1 MKKLISMLL
10 AVVMICSVMTVPAF
24 ATSDFVYGSSSE
36 YGMEYGESGGMVGV
50 IRKTDEFGK
59 TIYVH
64 GSPLNNKVFAL
75 VNAPAMDYTKT
86 IGSVTF
92 SNYIKHNEKT
102 LRDAN
107 RNSINVTQVYVGIG
121 ASMRSEV
128 DRVEFL
134 LGDSFNRMPGPLD
147 GQGYGATS
155 DLVWVK
161 TNTPCYS
168 TAANNTAGGAGGSGL
183 VPVYKFIDYYS
194 IRPYTNLGRN
204 YDGTWQKGLTWVFE
218 EDTEGKE
225 TQCGKGWGYA
235 NDPNQYRKIYNI
247 RVESGNGTEYYQV
260 IVTAEKNFAGE
271 KQEAPVEPPKVETPT
286 VSYPA
291 VADANPTT
299 SPIYVNGVLTKFDA
313 YNINGNN
320 YFKLRDVAL
329 SVRGSQKQFEV
340 IWNPSYTETV
350 NGQSVRG
357 CIEMISNKAYTTVGG
372 EMALGD
378 GIKKTAN
385 ITTSPIL
392 KDGNKVTNLTGY
404 NIKGNNYFKL
414 RDLGILFDFDVTW
427 DGARKAVVID
437 TTKSYTED

>member
-24 ATSDFVYGSSSE
+24 AIEGEEGNYCE
-36 YGMEYGESGGMVGV
+36 YGLEYGESGGMVGV

-75 VNAPAMDYTKT
+75 VNAPAMDHTKT

-107 RNSINVTQVYVGIG
+107 RNSIKVTQVYVGIG

-128 DRVEFL
+128 DRVEFMCSV
-134 LGDSFNRMPGPLD
+134 GNTFNFMSGPIKAE
-147 GQGYGATS
+147 GGYDLTS
-155 DLVWVK
+155 DLVQIK
-161 TNTPCYS
+161 TNTPAYQNIITS
-168 TAANNTAGGAGGSGL
+168 TAGGEL
-183 VPVYKFIDYYS
+183 PTYRYLDYFS

-218 EDTEGKE
+218 EHTKSIGTEG
-225 TQCGKGWGYA
+225 GAGWGYTG
-235 NDPNQYRKIYNI
+235 DPNKYMKIYSI
-247 RVESGNGTEYYQV
+247 RVESSNGTEYYQV
-260 IVTAEKNFAGE
+260 IVTNDTNYAGA

-286 VSYPA
+286 VTYPA

-329 SVRGSQKQFEV
+329 SVRGTQKQFEV
-340 IWNPSYTETV
+340 IWNPSYTETI

-357 CIEMISNKAYTTVGG
+357 CIEMISNKSYTTVGG

>member
-24 ATSDFVYGSSSE
+24 ATSDFVYGSSSS

-64 GSPLNNKVFAL
+64 GSPVNNKVFAL

-102 LRDAN
+102 LNGRDENGN
-107 RNSINVTQVYVGIG
+107 RVKLNVTQVYVGLN

-128 DRVEFL
+128 DRVEFML
-134 LGDSFNRMPGPLD
+134 APNGVYNQMHGPLE
-147 GQGYGATS
+147 GQGYGLTS
-155 DLVWVK
+155 DFVYVK
-161 TNTPCYS
+161 TNTPAYTS
-168 TAANNTAGGAGGSGL
+168 DIGT
-183 VPVYKFIDYYS
+183 PVYKFIDYFS
-194 IRPYTNLGRN
+194 VRPYTNLGRN

-218 EDTEGKE
+218 EHTKE
-225 TQCGKGWGYA
+225 TDGGSGWGYA
-235 NDPNQYRKIYNI
+235 SDPNQYRKVYEI
-247 RVESGNGTEYYQV
+247 RVESPNGTEYYQV

>member
-24 ATSDFVYGSSSE
+24 ATNDFVYGSSSS
-36 YGMEYGESGGMVGV
+36 YGMEYGESGGTVGV

-102 LRDAN
+102 LNGRDENGN
-107 RNSINVTQVYVGIG
+107 RTKLNVTQVYVGIG
-121 ASMRSEV
+121 ASMRSNV
-128 DRVEFL
+128 DNVEFL
-134 LGDSFNRMPGPLD
+134 LAPTGVYNQMPAPLQGD
-147 GQGYGATS
+147 GYGVTS
-155 DLVWVK
+155 DLVSVK
-161 TNTPCYS
+161 TNTPAY
-168 TAANNTAGGAGGSGL
+168 TADTGT
-183 VPVYKFIDYYS
+183 PYYEYIDYFS

-218 EDTEGKE
+218 EHTEKTG
-225 TQCGKGWGYA
+225 GGGGWGYTG
-235 NDPNQYRKIYNI
+235 DPNQYRKVYET
-247 RVESGNGTEYYQV
+247 RVETPNGTEYYQV

>member
-102 LRDAN
+102 LNARDENNN
-107 RNSINVTQVYVGIG
+107 RVKLNVTQVYVGIG

-128 DRVEFL
+128 DRVEFMLSPSGVFNAMNRGL
-134 LGDSFNRMPGPLD
+134 LE
-147 GQGYGATS
+147 GYGVTS
-155 DLVWVK
+155 DLSLIK
-161 TNTPCYS
+161 TNTPAYVAD
-168 TAANNTAGGAGGSGL
+168 TGT
-183 VPVYKFIDYYS
+183 PYYKFIDYYS
-194 IRPYTNLGRN
+194 VRPYTNLGRN

-218 EDTEGKE
+218 EHTKETCTEG
-225 TQCGKGWGYA
+225 GAGWGYLG
-235 NDPNQYRKIYNI
+235 DPSKYEKIYAI
-247 RVESGNGTEYYQV
+247 RVESPNGTEYYQV

-286 VSYPA
+286 VTYPA

>member
-10 AVVMICSVMTVPAF
+10 AVIMICSLMTVPAF
-24 ATSDFVYGSSSE
+24 AIEGEDGNYCE
-36 YGMEYGESGGMVGV
+36 YGLEYGESGGVV
-50 IRKTDEFGK
+50 ATIRKTDEFGK

-64 GSPLNNKVFAL
+64 GTPLNNKVFAL

-107 RNSINVTQVYVGIG
+107 RESITVTQVYVGIG
-121 ASMRSEV
+121 ASMRSNV
-128 DRVEFL
+128 DNVEFL
-134 LGDSFNRMPGPLD
+134 CNIGNGFNYMPGTIKKA
-147 GQGYGATS
+147 GGYGVTS
-155 DLVWVK
+155 DLVAVK
-161 TNTPCYS
+161 TNTPCYENIITS
-168 TAANNTAGGAGGSGL
+168 TAGGEL
-183 VPVYKFIDYYS
+183 PIYRYLDYLA

-218 EDTEGKE
+218 EYKGDVNG
-225 TQCGKGWGYA
+225 GWGYL
-235 NDPNQYRKIYNI
+235 NDPNKYMKIYPI
-247 RVESGNGTEYYQV
+247 RVETPNGTEYYQV
-260 IVTAEKNFAGE
+260 IVTNEGDFGGQKVE
-271 KQEAPVEPPKVETPT
+271 TPVEPPKPVETPT
-286 VSYPA
+286 VTYPA

-299 SPIYVNGVLTKFDA
+299 SPIYVDGVLTKFDA

-329 SVRGSQKQFEV
+329 SVRGSAKQFEV
-340 IWNPSYTETV
+340 IWNPSFTETV
-350 NGQSVRG
+350 NGVSTRG

-378 GIKKTAN
+378 GIKKSAN

-392 KDGNKVTNLTGY
+392 KDGERVTNLTGY

-427 DGARKAVVID
+427 DSARRAVVID
-437 TTKSYTED
+437 TTKSYTDD

>member
-50 IRKTDEFGK
+50 IRKTDEYGK

-92 SNYIKHNEKT
+92 SNYIKHNTKT
-102 LRDAN
+102 LNTLPNEDGVR
-107 RNSINVTQVYVGIG
+107 SKVNVTQVYVGIG
-121 ASMRSEV
+121 GSMRSEV
-128 DRVEFL
+128 DRVEFMLAPSSGFDGIRAPL
-134 LGDSFNRMPGPLD
+134 LDK
-147 GQGYGATS
+147 GYGLTS
-155 DLVWVK
+155 DLNYIK
-161 TNTPCYS
+161 TNTPAYVADNG
-168 TAANNTAGGAGGSGL
+168 T
-183 VPVYKFIDYYS
+183 PFYKFLDYFS
-194 IRPYTNLGRN
+194 VRPYTNLGRN

-218 EDTEGKE
+218 EHTKTTDTEG
-225 TQCGKGWGYA
+225 GAGWGYTG
-235 NDPNQYRKIYNI
+235 DPNQYRKVYSI
-247 RVESGNGTEYYQV
+247 RVESPNGTEYYQV

>member
-24 ATSDFVYGSSSE
+24 ATSDFVYGSSSS
-36 YGMEYGESGGMVGV
+36 YGMEYGESGGQVGV

-102 LRDAN
+102 LRDDA
-107 RNSINVTQVYVGIG
+107 RNSIKVTQVYVGIG

-128 DRVEFL
+128 DRVEFMLTGTSGFNGMNNTL
-134 LGDSFNRMPGPLD
+134 LE
-147 GQGYGATS
+147 GYDATS
-155 DLVWVK
+155 DLAQIK
-161 TNTPCYS
+161 TNTPAYVAD
-168 TAANNTAGGAGGSGL
+168 TGT
-183 VPVYKFIDYYS
+183 PFYKFLDYFS
-194 IRPYTNLGRN
+194 VRPYTNLGRN

-218 EDTEGKE
+218 EHTKTTDTEG
-225 TQCGKGWGYA
+225 GAGWGYTG
-235 NDPNQYRKIYNI
+235 DPNQYRKIYCI
-247 RVESGNGTEYYQV
+247 RVESPNGTEYYQV

-299 SPIYVNGVLTKFDA
+299 SPIYVNGILTKFDA